1 MDFLPENIQKYIS
14 DISQSE
20 SLILKELNRY
30 TNSKVILPRM
40 LSGHVQG
47 RFLSM
52 ISKLV
57 NPEIIV
63 EVGTYTGY
71 SCLCLSEGL
80 KKNGKI
86 ITIEKDEEFASI
98 ARKFF
103 DRSKYKEKISLI
115 IDDATNVIENINEK
129 IDLAFI
135 DADKVNYSK
144 YYDMLFPKLKIGGLI
159 VADNVLWSGK
169 VTKKVSD
176 NETQSIKNFNAKVKN
191 DERVEN
197 LIVGIRDG
205 IMVCQKIKD

>member
-14 DISQSE
+14 DNSQSE
-20 SLILKELNRY
+20 SLILKKLNRY

-57 NPEIIV
+57 SPEIVV

-71 SCLCLSEGL
+71 SCLCLAEGL

-86 ITIEKDEEFASI
+86 ITIEKNEEFASI
-98 ARKFF
+98 AKKFF
-103 DRSKYKEKISLI
+103 DRSKYKEKISLLVE
-115 IDDATNVIENINEK
+115 DATSAIENINEK

-135 DADKVNYSK
+135 DADKINYTK
-144 YYDMLFPKLKIGGLI
+144 YYDMLFPKLKAGGLI

-169 VTKKVSD
+169 VTEEVSD
-176 NETQSIKNFNAKVKN
+176 NETQSIKNFNTKVKN

-205 IMVCQKIKD
+205 IMVCKKIKD

>member
-14 DISQSE
+14 NISQSE
-20 SLILKELNRY
+20 SPILKELNRY

-71 SCLCLSEGL
+71 SCLCLAEGL

-98 ARKFF
+98 AKKFF
-103 DRSKYKEKISLI
+103 DRSNYKEKISLLI
-115 IDDATNVIENINEK
+115 EDATKAIENISEK

-135 DADKVNYSK
+135 DADKVNYTK
-144 YYDMLFPKLKIGGLI
+144 YYDMLFPKLKNGGLI

-169 VTKKVSD
+169 VTQKVID
-176 NETQSIKNFNAKVKN
+176 DETQSIKNFNIKVKN

>member
-20 SLILKELNRY
+20 SPILKELNRY

-71 SCLCLSEGL
+71 SCLCLAEGL

-98 ARKFF
+98 AKKFF
-103 DRSKYKEKISLI
+103 NRSKYKEKISLLI
-115 IDDATNVIENINEK
+115 EDATTAIENISEK

-169 VTKKVSD
+169 VTEDVSD
-176 NETQSIKNFNAKVKN
+176 NETQSIKNFNTKVKN

>member
-1 MDFLPENIQKYIS
+1 MDFLPKNIQKYIS

-20 SLILKELNRY
+20 SPILKELNRY
-30 TNSKVILPRM
+30 TSSKVILPRM

-71 SCLCLSEGL
+71 SCLCLAEGL

-98 ARKFF
+98 AKKFF
-103 DRSKYKEKISLI
+103 DRSKYKEKISLLI
-115 IDDATNVIENINEK
+115 EDATTAIENISEK

-135 DADKVNYSK
+135 DADKVNYTK
-144 YYDMLFPKLKIGGLI
+144 YYDMLFPKLKNGGLI

-169 VTKKVSD
+169 VTQKVID
-176 NETQSIKNFNAKVKN
+176 DETQSIKNFNIKVKN

>member
-20 SLILKELNRY
+20 SPILKELNRY

-71 SCLCLSEGL
+71 SCLCLAEGL

-98 ARKFF
+98 AKKFF
-103 DRSKYKEKISLI
+103 DRSKYKEKISLLI
-115 IDDATNVIENINEK
+115 EDATTAIENISEK
-129 IDLAFI
+129 IDLVFI

-169 VTKKVSD
+169 VTEDVSD
-176 NETQSIKNFNAKVKN
+176 NETQSIKNFNTKVKN

>member
-14 DISQSE
+14 NISQSE
-20 SLILKELNRY
+20 SPILKELNRY

-71 SCLCLSEGL
+71 SCLCLAEGL

-98 ARKFF
+98 AKKFF
-103 DRSKYKEKISLI
+103 DRSKYKEKISLLI
-115 IDDATNVIENINEK
+115 EDATTAIENISEK

-135 DADKVNYSK
+135 DADKVNYTK
-144 YYDMLFPKLKIGGLI
+144 YYDMLFPKLKNGGLI

-169 VTKKVSD
+169 VTQKVID
-176 NETQSIKNFNAKVKN
+176 DETQSIKNFNIKVKN

>member
-20 SLILKELNRY
+20 SPILKELNRY

-71 SCLCLSEGL
+71 SCLCLAEGL

-98 ARKFF
+98 AKKFF
-103 DRSKYKEKISLI
+103 DRSNYKEKISLLI
-115 IDDATNVIENINEK
+115 EDATKAIENISEK

-135 DADKVNYSK
+135 DADKVNYTK

-169 VTKKVSD
+169 VTEDVSD
-176 NETQSIKNFNAKVKN
+176 NETQSIKNFNTKVKN

-205 IMVCQKIKD
+205 IMLCQKIKD

>member
-57 NPEIIV
+57 NPEIVV

-71 SCLCLSEGL
+71 SCLCLAEGL

-98 ARKFF
+98 AKKFF

-115 IDDATNVIENINEK
+115 IEDATKAIENINEK

-135 DADKVNYSK
+135 DADKVNYTK
-144 YYDMLFPKLKIGGLI
+144 YYDILFPKLKTGGLI

-169 VTKKVSD
+169 VTEEVCD
-176 NETQSIKNFNAKVKN
+176 NETQSIKNFNTKVKN

>member
-20 SLILKELNRY
+20 SPTLKELNRY

-71 SCLCLSEGL
+71 SCLCLAEGL

-86 ITIEKDEEFASI
+86 ITIEKDEEFTSI

-169 VTKKVSD
+169 VTEDVSD
-176 NETQSIKNFNAKVKN
+176 NETQSIKNFNTKVKN

>member
-20 SLILKELNRY
+20 SPILKELNRY

-71 SCLCLSEGL
+71 SCLCLAEGL

-98 ARKFF
+98 AKKFF
-103 DRSKYKEKISLI
+103 DKSKYKEKISLI
-115 IDDATNVIENINEK
+115 IEDATKAIENISEK

-135 DADKVNYSK
+135 DADKVNYTK

-176 NETQSIKNFNAKVKN
+176 NETQSIKNFNTKVKN

-205 IMVCQKIKD
+205 IMLCQKIKD

>member
-52 ISKLV
+52 ISKLI

-71 SCLCLSEGL
+71 SCLCLAEGL

-103 DRSKYKEKISLI
+103 DKSKYKEKISLI
-115 IDDATNVIENINEK
+115 IDDAKNVIENINEK

-144 YYDMLFPKLKIGGLI
+144 YYDMLFSKLKIGGLI

-169 VTKKVSD
+169 VTKDVSD
-176 NETQSIKNFNAKVKN
+176 NETQSIKNFNTKVKN

-205 IMVCQKIKD
+205 IMLCQKIKD

>member
-20 SLILKELNRY
+20 SPILKELNRY
-30 TNSKVILPRM
+30 TSSKVILPRM

-71 SCLCLSEGL
+71 SCLCLAEGL

-98 ARKFF
+98 AKKFF
-103 DRSKYKEKISLI
+103 DRSKYKEKISLLI
-115 IDDATNVIENINEK
+115 EDANTAIENISEK

-135 DADKVNYSK
+135 DADKVNYTK
-144 YYDMLFPKLKIGGLI
+144 YYDMLFPKLKNGGLI

-169 VTKKVSD
+169 VTQKVID
-176 NETQSIKNFNAKVKN
+176 DETQSIKNFNIKVKN

>member
-20 SLILKELNRY
+20 SPILKELNRY

-71 SCLCLSEGL
+71 SCLCLAEGL

-98 ARKFF
+98 AKKFF
-103 DRSKYKEKISLI
+103 DRSKYKEKISLL
-115 IDDATNVIENINEK
+115 IDDATNVIENISKK
-129 IDLAFI
+129 IDLVFI

-144 YYDMLFPKLKIGGLI
+144 YYDMLFPKLKNGGLI

-169 VTKKVSD
+169 VTQKVID
-176 NETQSIKNFNAKVKN
+176 DETQSIKNFNIKVKN

>member
-20 SLILKELNRY
+20 SPILKELNRY
-30 TNSKVILPRM
+30 TSSKIILPRM

-71 SCLCLSEGL
+71 SCLCLAEGL

-98 ARKFF
+98 AKKFF
-103 DRSKYKEKISLI
+103 NRSKYKEKISLI

-129 IDLAFI
+129 IDLVFI
-135 DADKVNYSK
+135 DADKINYSK

-169 VTKKVSD
+169 VTEDVSD
-176 NETQSIKNFNAKVKN
+176 NETQSIKNFNTKVKN

>member
-20 SLILKELNRY
+20 SPILKELNRY

-71 SCLCLSEGL
+71 SCLCLAEGL

-98 ARKFF
+98 AKKFF
-103 DRSKYKEKISLI
+103 DRSEYKEKISLLI
-115 IDDATNVIENINEK
+115 EDATKAIENISEK

-135 DADKVNYSK
+135 DADKLNYTK
-144 YYDMLFPKLKIGGLI
+144 YYDMLFPKLKNGGLI

-169 VTKKVSD
+169 VTKEVSD
-176 NETQSIKNFNAKVKN
+176 DETQSIKDFNTKVKN
-191 DERVEN
+191 DERIEN

>member
-20 SLILKELNRY
+20 SPILKDLNRY

-52 ISKLV
+52 ISKLI

-71 SCLCLSEGL
+71 SCLCLAEGL

-86 ITIEKDEEFASI
+86 ITIEKDDEFASI
-98 ARKFF
+98 AKKFF
-103 DRSKYKEKISLI
+103 NRSKYKEKISQLI
-115 IDDATNVIENINEK
+115 EDATTAIENISEK
-129 IDLAFI
+129 IDLVFI

-169 VTKKVSD
+169 VTEDVSD
-176 NETQSIKNFNAKVKN
+176 NETQSIKNFNTKVKN

-205 IMVCQKIKD
+205 IMLCQKIKD

>member
-20 SLILKELNRY
+20 SPILKELNRY

-52 ISKLV
+52 ISKLI

-71 SCLCLSEGL
+71 SCLCLAEGL

-98 ARKFF
+98 ANKFF
-103 DRSKYKEKISLI
+103 DRSKYKEKISLLI
-115 IDDATNVIENINEK
+115 EDATTAIENISEK

-135 DADKVNYSK
+135 DADKVNYTK
-144 YYDMLFPKLKIGGLI
+144 YYDMLFPKLKNGGLI

-169 VTKKVSD
+169 VTQKVID
-176 NETQSIKNFNAKVKN
+176 DETQSIKNFNIKVKN

>member
-14 DISQSE
+14 DNSQSE
-20 SLILKELNRY
+20 SIILKELNRY

-40 LSGHVQG
+40 LSGHIQG

-71 SCLCLSEGL
+71 SCLCLAEGL

-98 ARKFF
+98 AKKFF
-103 DRSKYKEKISLI
+103 DRSNYKEKISLLI
-115 IDDATNVIENINEK
+115 EDATIAIENISEK

-135 DADKVNYSK
+135 DADKVNYTK

-205 IMVCQKIKD
+205 IMLCQKIKD

>member
-20 SLILKELNRY
+20 SPILKELNRY

-71 SCLCLSEGL
+71 SCLCLAEGL

-98 ARKFF
+98 AKKFF
-103 DRSKYKEKISLI
+103 NRSEYKEKISLI
-115 IDDATNVIENINEK
+115 IEDATKAIENISEK

-135 DADKVNYSK
+135 DADKLNYTK
-144 YYDMLFPKLKIGGLI
+144 YYDMLFPKLKNGGLI

-169 VTKKVSD
+169 VTKEVSD
-176 NETQSIKNFNAKVKN
+176 DETQSIKDFNTKVKN
-191 DERVEN
+191 DERIEN

>member
-20 SLILKELNRY
+20 SPILKELNRY
-30 TNSKVILPRM
+30 TNSNVILPRM

-71 SCLCLSEGL
+71 SCLCLAEGL

-98 ARKFF
+98 AKKFF
-103 DRSKYKEKISLI
+103 NRSKYKEKISLI
-115 IDDATNVIENINEK
+115 IDNATNVIKNINEK

-135 DADKVNYSK
+135 DADKVNYTK
-144 YYDMLFPKLKIGGLI
+144 YYDMLFPKLKNGGLI

-169 VTKKVSD
+169 VTQKVID
-176 NETQSIKNFNAKVKN
+176 DETQSIKNFNIKVKN

>member
-52 ISKLV
+52 ISKLI

-71 SCLCLSEGL
+71 SCLCLAEGL

-103 DRSKYKEKISLI
+103 DKSKYKEKISLI
-115 IDDATNVIENINEK
+115 IDDAKNVIENINEK

-144 YYDMLFPKLKIGGLI
+144 YYDMLFSKLKIGGLI

-169 VTKKVSD
+169 VTKDVSD
-176 NETQSIKNFNAKVKN
+176 NETQSIKNFNTKVKN

>member
-20 SLILKELNRY
+20 SPILKELNRY

-71 SCLCLSEGL
+71 SCLCLAEGL

-98 ARKFF
+98 AKKFF
-103 DRSKYKEKISLI
+103 DRSKYKEKISLLI
-115 IDDATNVIENINEK
+115 EDATTAIENISEK

-135 DADKVNYSK
+135 DADKVNYTK
-144 YYDMLFPKLKIGGLI
+144 YYDMLFPKLKNGGLI

-169 VTKKVSD
+169 VTEDVSD
-176 NETQSIKNFNAKVKN
+176 DETQSIKNFNTKVKN

>member
-20 SLILKELNRY
+20 SPILKELNRY

-71 SCLCLSEGL
+71 SCLCLAEGL

-98 ARKFF
+98 AKKFF
-103 DRSKYKEKISLI
+103 DRSKYREKISLLI
-115 IDDATNVIENINEK
+115 KDATKAIENISEK

-135 DADKVNYSK
+135 DADKVNYTK
-144 YYDMLFPKLKIGGLI
+144 YYNMLFPKVKIGGLI

-169 VTKKVSD
+169 VTEDVSD
-176 NETQSIKNFNAKVKN
+176 NETQSIKNFNSKVKN

>member
-20 SLILKELNRY
+20 SPILKELNRY

-52 ISKLV
+52 ISKLI

-71 SCLCLSEGL
+71 SCLCLAEGL

-98 ARKFF
+98 ANKFF
-103 DRSKYKEKISLI
+103 DRSKYKEKISLLI
-115 IDDATNVIENINEK
+115 EDATTAIENISEK

-135 DADKVNYSK
+135 DADKVNYTK

-169 VTKKVSD
+169 VTEEVSD
-176 NETQSIKNFNAKVKN
+176 NETQSIKNFNTKVKN

>member
-71 SCLCLSEGL
+71 SCLCLAEGL

-98 ARKFF
+98 AKKFF
-103 DRSKYKEKISLI
+103 DRSNYKEKISLLI
-115 IDDATNVIENINEK
+115 EDATKAIENISEK

-135 DADKVNYSK
+135 DADKVNYTK

-176 NETQSIKNFNAKVKN
+176 NETQSIKNFNTKVKN

>member
-20 SLILKELNRY
+20 SPILKELNRY

-71 SCLCLSEGL
+71 SCLCLAEGL

-98 ARKFF
+98 AKKFF
-103 DRSKYKEKISLI
+103 DRSKYKEKISLL
-115 IDDATNVIENINEK
+115 IDDATNVIENISKK
-129 IDLAFI
+129 IDLVFI

-169 VTKKVSD
+169 VTEDVSD
-176 NETQSIKNFNAKVKN
+176 NETQSIKNFNTKVKN

>member
-52 ISKLV
+52 ISKLI

-71 SCLCLSEGL
+71 SCLCLAEGL

-115 IDDATNVIENINEK
+115 IDDAKNVIENINEK

-135 DADKVNYSK
+135 DADKVNYTK
-144 YYDMLFPKLKIGGLI
+144 YYDMLFPKLKAGGLI

-169 VTKKVSD
+169 VIEDVRD
-176 NETQSIKNFNAKVKN
+176 NETQSIKNFNSKVKN

>member
-14 DISQSE
+14 DNSQSE

-40 LSGHVQG
+40 LSGHIQG

-57 NPEIIV
+57 KPEIIV

-86 ITIEKDEEFASI
+86 ITIEKNEEFASI
-98 ARKFF
+98 AKKFF
-103 DRSKYKEKISLI
+103 DRSKYKEKISLLVE
-115 IDDATNVIENINEK
+115 DATIAIENINEK

-135 DADKVNYSK
+135 DADKLNYTK
-144 YYDMLFPKLKIGGLI
+144 YYDMLFPKLKAGGLI

-169 VTKKVSD
+169 VTEDVSD
-176 NETQSIKNFNAKVKN
+176 NETQSIKNFNTKVKN
-191 DERVEN
+191 DQRVEN

>member
-20 SLILKELNRY
+20 SPILKELNRY

-71 SCLCLSEGL
+71 SCLCLAEGL

-98 ARKFF
+98 AKKFF
-103 DRSKYKEKISLI
+103 DRSKYKEKISLLI
-115 IDDATNVIENINEK
+115 EDATTAIENISEK

-135 DADKVNYSK
+135 DADKVNYTK
-144 YYDMLFPKLKIGGLI
+144 YYDMLFPKLKNGGII

-169 VTKKVSD
+169 VTQKVID
-176 NETQSIKNFNAKVKN
+176 DETQSIKNFNIKVKN

>member
-20 SLILKELNRY
+20 SPILKELNRY

-71 SCLCLSEGL
+71 SCLCLAEGL

-98 ARKFF
+98 AKKFF
-103 DRSKYKEKISLI
+103 DRSNYKEKISLLI
-115 IDDATNVIENINEK
+115 EDATKAIENISEK

-135 DADKVNYSK
+135 DADKVNYNK

-169 VTKKVSD
+169 VTEDVSD
-176 NETQSIKNFNAKVKN
+176 NETQSIKNFNTKVKN

>member
-20 SLILKELNRY
+20 SPILKELNRY

-71 SCLCLSEGL
+71 SCLCLAEGL

-98 ARKFF
+98 AKKFF
-103 DRSKYKEKISLI
+103 DKSKYKKKISLLVE
-115 IDDATNVIENINEK
+115 DATKAIENISEK

-169 VTKKVSD
+169 VTEDVSD
-176 NETQSIKNFNAKVKN
+176 NETQSIKNFNTKVKN

-205 IMVCQKIKD
+205 IMLCQKIKD